1 MDNSKSVSIVIPNY
15 NGKKLLMEYLPFT
28 LTAIQN
34 AEVLFEVIIVDDSSN
49 DDSVEFVKSHYPDVT
64 LIVNPQNKGFSYTC
78 NRGIEAARHDLI
90 FLLNSDV
97 KLNPDYFD
105 AQWKYFEHA
114 DTFGVMG
121 RIIDMEGDHIQDAAR
136 MPGFNGFKLKTAFFY
151 YTDNPDDRLF
161 TLYLS
166 GANALVDA
174 AKVKAAG
181 GFNELFSPFYSEDME
196 LSLRAWRLGW
206 KCYYEHRSVCR
217 HRVSASTRNYKTAKW
232 VKYIYNR
239 NRFYVHAIHLDG
251 IALLGWLMQVIIID
265 MLPKLLIGQFWLF
278 DSYRGLLQNRKA
290 ICRSRKRLATLMSA
304 QKSWRSLFDIT
315 RTISA
320 SITNKTTIRFKP

>member
-1 MDNSKSVSIVIPNY
+1 
-15 NGKKLLMEYLPFT
+15 MEYLPFT